1 MKREGG
7 EGVDHTVQYDQQG
20 GSISPQRFIFEIFHV
35 CPLIPFHIF
44 DPMHLQLTCL
54 FHPDEQLYSTVCTL
68 TCSNP
73 LVGGVGK
80 LKKNKLSSLD
90 GGLRESLAFLTFS
103 LI

>member
-7 EGVDHTVQYDQQG
+7 KESTIQYDQQG
-20 GSISPQRFIFEIFHV
+20 GSISPQRFIFEIFHA

-44 DPMHLQLTCL
+44 DPIHLQLTCL
-54 FHPDEQLYSTVCTL
+54 FHPDDQLYSTVCTL

>member
-7 EGVDHTVQYDQQG
+7 KESTIQYDQQG

-68 TCSNP
+68 TCSKP
-73 LVGGVGK
+73 LVGVVGK
-80 LKKNKLSSLD
+80 LKKKNKLSSLD